1 MRNPLRRGAA
11 VPDAVVAGA
20 GLPRGERVRAAAH
33 AADGTWLLGTAAALV
48 VVPPRPAGTGPVV
61 EPGRVGEPGRV
72 VEPVETTRAAETIPW
87 ERVEQAD
94 WDRDTARLRVSE
106 VGEFGQVRPVH
117 QFTISDPG
125 PLLPMVRERVT
136 ASVVLQRRVT
146 VSGRKGFSVV
156 ARRSPTGAG
165 EIGWAYEFD
174 VGVEPDDPEVRRLA
188 DAALRA
194 AEEELG
200 L

>member
-1 MRNPLRRGAA
+1 MRNPLRRGTG
-11 VPDAVVAGA
+11 VPDAVLTSAR
-20 GLPRGERVRAAAH
+20 LPRGERVRAAAH

-48 VVPPRPAGTGPVV
+48 VVPPRPAGTEPVV
-61 EPGRVGEPGRV
+61 
-72 VEPVETTRAAETIPW
+72 ETIPW

-94 WDRDTARLRVSE
+94 WDRDTARLRVTE

-165 EIGWAYEFD
+165 DIGWAYEFD

>member
-1 MRNPLRRGAA
+1 MRNPLRRGAGA
-11 VPDAVVAGA
+11 PDVVVAGA
-20 GLPRGERVRAAAH
+20 GLPKGERVRAAAH
-33 AADGTWLLGTAAALV
+33 TPDGTWLLGTAVALV
-48 VVPPRPAGTGPVV
+48 VVPPRPEETAGTGPVV
-61 EPGRVGEPGRV
+61 EPERV
-72 VEPVETTRAAETIPW
+72 VEPVETIPW

-106 VGEFGQVRPVH
+106 VGEFGRVRPVH
-117 QFTISDPG
+117 QFTINDPG

-146 VSGRKGFSVV
+146 VTGRKGFSVV

-188 DAALRA
+188 DAARRG

>member
-1 MRNPLRRGAA
+1 
-11 VPDAVVAGA
+11 VPDAVVARA
-20 GLPRGERVRAAAH
+20 GLPRGERVRAAAQ

-48 VVPPRPAGTGPVV
+48 VVPPRPAGPNPVV
-61 EPGRVGEPGRV
+61 EPERV
-72 VEPVETTRAAETIPW
+72 VEPVETSPAAETIPW

-117 QFTISDPG
+117 QFTLSDPG

-165 EIGWAYEFD
+165 GIGWAYEFD

-188 DAALRA
+188 DAALHA